1 MICLKIGKMRSSKT
15 RSTRTYILF
24 ELGELVVI
32 VILLIVISRFVRIP
46 LWLAAAIP
54 GGKFLKFIIVYPF
67 VRRSVRQPPYSG
79 IESLIGV
86 RARAIR
92 EIDPE
97 GYVNVRGERWKAVTA
112 DMAIPAGTEVE
123 VCGLDKAKLIVR
135 DEGHQKVMQ
144 QAKEGK

>member
-1 MICLKIGKMRSSKT
+1 MKSAKT

-32 VILLIVISRFVRIP
+32 VTLLIVISRFVRVP
-46 LWLAAAIP
+46 LWIAAAIP
-54 GGKFLKFIIVYPF
+54 AGKFLKFILVYPF

-92 EIDPE
+92 DIDPE
-97 GYVNVRGERWKAVTA
+97 GYVNVRGERWNAVTA
-112 DMAIPAGTEVE
+112 DMAIPAGVEVE
-123 VCGLDKAKLIVR
+123 VCGRDRSKLVVKDKA
-135 DEGHQKVMQ
+135 
-144 QAKEGK
+144 